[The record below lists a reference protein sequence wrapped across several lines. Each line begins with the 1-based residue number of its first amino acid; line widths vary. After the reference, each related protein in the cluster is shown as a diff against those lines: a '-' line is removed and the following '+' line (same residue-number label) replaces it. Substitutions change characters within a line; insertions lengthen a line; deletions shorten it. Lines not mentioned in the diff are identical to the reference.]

1 MPERPD
7 LLPLISVE
15 EMEAFENITDASYEA
30 VVEYLQFLG
39 GRNIHECVIFCLKE
53 AVFDTVICDYSVWG
67 ERGNRSLFNTRL
79 IKAIYD
85 AVSSNFQPPPHRDE
99 FFKQVSEGVRF
110 GKQRIRNI
118 TVGKKQQVTE
128 TEARQKKHDEAT
140 TKFVESSERKLT

>member
-1 MPERPD
+1 
-7 LLPLISVE
+7 
-15 EMEAFENITDASYEA
+15 
-30 VVEYLQFLG
+30 
-39 GRNIHECVIFCLKE
+39 
-53 AVFDTVICDYSVWG
+53 
-67 ERGNRSLFNTRL
+67 
-79 IKAIYD
+79 